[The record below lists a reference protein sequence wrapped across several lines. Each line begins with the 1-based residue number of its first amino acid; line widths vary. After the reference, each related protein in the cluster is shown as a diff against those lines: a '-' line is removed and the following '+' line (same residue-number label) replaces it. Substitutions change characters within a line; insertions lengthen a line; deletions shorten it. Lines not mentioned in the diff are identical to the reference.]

1 MSERQSRPQQ
11 GAAIALSAL
20 FVGGAASGQD
30 AEAARRGL
38 VQQAQGARAAGDHA
52 RALEFAERAAQLR
65 MSASLRLFIAEC
77 HESLGGPHL
86 SAAFNHASRCVQDAS
101 ADASLQHRD
110 RIFSECGA
118 IVSRTSAQV
127 ARVLVRG
134 ADDALLVRV
143 NGATLLPSERGA
155 ACAVAPGA
163 VSVEAQ
169 GRDGQMRTAS
179 VNVSAGETREV
190 SLGAT
195 APAAVSAGGA
205 FAPGVTAPVAPLTS
219 ASGPGAGPWVMLGA
233 GLVVAALG
241 GVFFGLQ
248 SDAVADR
255 DVLCP
260 TMASGQQ
267 ACGSA
272 FDRERAF
279 GLHADAGLY
288 NALGW
293 ASVGVGLAV
302 AAGGV
307 AWRLVARPTSERASS
322 LRVGVLA
329 LGGGGMIGVG
339 GTLP

>member
-1 MSERQSRPQQ
+1 MSRRRSRPRG
-11 GAAIALSAL
+11 GAAFALCAL
-20 FVGGAASGQD
+20 FVGGSARAQD
-30 AEAARRGL
+30 PETVRREL
-38 VQQAQGARAAGDHA
+38 VQQAQGARTAGDHA
-52 RALEFAERAAQLR
+52 RALELAERAAQSR

-77 HESLGGPHL
+77 HESLGGAHL
-86 SAAFNHASRCVQDAS
+86 PAAFNHASRCVQDAS

-155 ACAVAPGA
+155 AYAVAPGA
-163 VSVEAQ
+163 VSVDAQ
-169 GRDGQMRTAS
+169 GRDGQTRTAS
-179 VNVSAGETREV
+179 VSVSAGETREV
-190 SLGAT
+190 SLAAT
-195 APAAVSAGGA
+195 APAAVIPGA
-205 FAPGVTAPVAPLTS
+205 SIAPGVTPPVAPPTD
-219 ASGPGAGPWVMLGA
+219 ASGPGAGPWVMLGG
-233 GLVVAALG
+233 GLAVAALG

-248 SDAVADR
+248 SGAVSDR
-255 DVLCP
+255 DALCP
-260 TMASGQQ
+260 TTASGQQ
-267 ACGSA
+267 ACGSTS
-272 FDRERAF
+272 DRERALA
-279 GLHADAGLY
+279 LHADAGLY

-307 AWRLVARPTSERASS
+307 VWRLVARPTAERASS

-339 GTLP
+339 GALP